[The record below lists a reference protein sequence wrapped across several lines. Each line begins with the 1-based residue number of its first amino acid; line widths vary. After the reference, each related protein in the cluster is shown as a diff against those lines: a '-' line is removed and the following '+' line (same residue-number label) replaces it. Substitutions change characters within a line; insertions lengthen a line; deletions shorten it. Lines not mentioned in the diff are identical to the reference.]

1 MPIGLNISFL
11 ELGIINTSS
20 ALKSG
25 TIIREIIIPVIVAP
39 SE

>member
-1 MPIGLNISFL
+1 MPIGLKISFL
-11 ELGIINTSS
+11 ELGIMKTKS

-25 TIIREIIIPVIVAP
+25 TTRREIIIPVILAP

>member
-11 ELGIINTSS
+11 ELGIINISS

-25 TIIREIIIPVIVAP
+25 TIRREIIIPVIVAS

>member
-11 ELGIINTSS
+11 ELGIIKTKS

-25 TIIREIIIPVIVAP
+25 TIRREIIIPVIVAP

>member
-1 MPIGLNISFL
+1 
-11 ELGIINTSS
+11 LGIIKTKS

-25 TIIREIIIPVIVAP
+25 TTRREIIIPVIVAP